1 MKYVNAEIEL
11 VRLEN
16 KDIITTSKDDETEEG
31 DIP

>member
-16 KDIITTSKDDETEEG
+16 KDIITTSNDDETEEG